1 MIVIRQPS
9 ELPQIQNE
17 EIRDLIDRR
26 IDDLCFDNYW
36 NVEELGFFIVVEPE
50 DSLEAI
56 NEKLGFPILSNR
68 FTKAYFEESGFTP
81 CFEILE
87 EHPGFFAMLFIIS
100 DDGFGIEVF
109 IPKADGVNADLLAM
123 CRRYAVLRAT

>member
-1 MIVIRQPS
+1 MFVLRQPS
-9 ELPQIQNE
+9 ELPQIRNE

-26 IDDLCFDNYW
+26 IDDLCFDNDW
-36 NVEELGFFIVVEPE
+36 NSDELGFFIVVEPG
-50 DSLEAI
+50 DNLDAI
-56 NEKLGFPILSNR
+56 SEKLGFHILSNR
-68 FTKAYFEESGFTP
+68 FTGASFGEPGFTP

-109 IPKADGVNADLLAM
+109 IPKADGVDSRLLAM
-123 CRRYAVLRAT
+123 CRRYAVHGES